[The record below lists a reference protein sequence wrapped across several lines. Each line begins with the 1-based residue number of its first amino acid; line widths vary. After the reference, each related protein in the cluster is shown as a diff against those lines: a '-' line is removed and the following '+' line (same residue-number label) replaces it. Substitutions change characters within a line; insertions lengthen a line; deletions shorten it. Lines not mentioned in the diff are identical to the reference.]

1 MKVAGYV
8 RVSTEE
14 QAEKGVSLDEQRER
28 LISYCKAMG
37 WPEPTI
43 YEDDGYSAKDLRRP
57 ELTRLLNDVK
67 TEKYTLIITTKL
79 DRLSRRLFDILS
91 VIDYLDKHNCSYA
104 STSEPF
110 DTTTPAGRMTLQM
123 LGMVAEFERERNS
136 ERVRDNMRSIAR
148 KGEKVINRPCF
159 GYDVKNG
166 ILEINLEESLIVQQM
181 AQWAL
186 EGYGAREIA
195 KRLNDMGVRTK
206 SGFEWNDRTVR
217 ELLKRE
223 TLIGEFIYNRTYRK
237 GTRII
242 TRPEEE
248 WIRIENHHEP
258 ILDKETFYAIQKIF
272 ESRKQS
278 ASRYVDESNYL
289 LTGLLVCG
297 HCGGKMIG
305 RVDTKKSNKNYR
317 YYRYVCNSYMKKGLC
332 FFHHIHRDEIEQ
344 AIIDR
349 IKKVAY
355 AAPDELDITV
365 IKNQNTRR
373 TDKEAIEDRL
383 RKLDIKAQ
391 KQIEAYEEDLI
402 SAHDLKL
409 AKDRIEKERQQLLTK
424 LKEIEKEEHKDDGI
438 SVQEQA
444 KRLLD
449 DVLSEDRLKAKNAL
463 RRLIHSVIVLD
474 GHKLTINWNS
484 L

>member
-1 MKVAGYV
+1 MKIAGYI
-8 RVSTEE
+8 RVSTDE

-28 LISYCKAMG
+28 LQSYCKAMG

-43 YEDDGYSAKDLRRP
+43 YEDEGYSAKDLRRP
-57 ELTRLLNDVK
+57 DLTRFLNELK
-67 TEKYTLIITTKL
+67 IEKYTLLITTKL

-91 VIDYLDKHNCSYA
+91 LIDYLDKHNCSYA

-148 KGEKVINRPCF
+148 KGEKIITRPCF

-166 ILEINLEESLIVQQM
+166 VMEVNLEEALIVQQM

-186 EGYGAREIA
+186 EGQGARQIA
-195 KRLNDMGVRTK
+195 KRLNEMGVKTK
-206 SGFEWNDRTVR
+206 NGFEWNDRTVR

-248 WIRIENHHEP
+248 WIRIEEHHDP
-258 ILDKETFYAIQKIF
+258 ILDKETFYSIQKIF
-272 ESRKQS
+272 DSRRQS
-278 ASRYVDESNYL
+278 ASRYVDETNYL
-289 LTGLLVCG
+289 LTGLLVCS

-305 RVDTKKSNKNYR
+305 RVDSKKTNKTYR
-317 YYRYVCNSYMKKGLC
+317 WYRYVCNTYMKKGGC
-332 FFHHIHRDEIEQ
+332 FFHHVHRDEIEKVVVE
-344 AIIDR
+344 R
-349 IKKVAY
+349 IQELATTTEKV
-355 AAPDELDITV
+355 ELTAVKSSPSRSDT
-365 IKNQNTRR
+365 
-373 TDKEAIEDRL
+373 EAIRERL
-383 RKLDIKAQ
+383 RKLDLKAQ
-391 KQIEAYEEDLI
+391 RQIEAFEDELI

-409 AKDRIEKERQQLLTK
+409 AKERIEKERQQLLMA
-424 LKEIEKEEHKDDGI
+424 LKEIEKANQKDD
-438 SVQEQA
+438 SVAVKEKA
-444 KRLLD
+444 LRLLED
-449 DVLSEDRLKAKNAL
+449 ILSDDRLKVKNAI
-463 RRLIHSVIVLD
+463 RQIIHRIRVTNGSE
-474 GHKLTINWNS
+474 INIDW
-484 L
+484 LL